1 METFEPSA
9 ALADL
14 QGSRSHCR
22 TCKPVLDRHRPQPY
36 QPQYTWQPFARM
48 VLRAHYVHARLI
60 GHPKK
65 CRPLSLW
72 ARCRPSA
79 FDLTSGL
86 LNLWAVGDFR
96 PLVIKQTR
104 GRSVAHWRLVSLAR
118 VADFR
123 SRFLERLSRLD
134 FRKQTLHIA
143 VRKRRAEAT

>member
-1 METFEPSA
+1 
-9 ALADL
+9 
-14 QGSRSHCR
+14 
-22 TCKPVLDRHRPQPY
+22 
-36 QPQYTWQPFARM
+36 M

-60 GHPKK
+60 GHPKSED
-65 CRPLSLW
+65 L
-72 ARCRPSA
+72 SA

-86 LNLWAVGDFR
+86 LSLWAVGDFR